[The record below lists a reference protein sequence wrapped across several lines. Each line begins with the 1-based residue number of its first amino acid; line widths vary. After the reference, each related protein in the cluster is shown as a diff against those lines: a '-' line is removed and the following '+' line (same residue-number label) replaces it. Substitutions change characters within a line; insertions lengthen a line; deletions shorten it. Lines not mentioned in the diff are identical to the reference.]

1 MKLQLG
7 LVAKNGFIALCMN
20 NKLLPK
26 TTSDHGHMLTSSQP
40 QNSSFYARFGYID
53 KNYNLLLERPYGN
66 TGCSDNSS
74 RTSRPSTPV
83 YYHARKSGGSERLN
97 TGAFYKREW
106 QSYNVCGIKQQV
118 S

>member
-26 TTSDHGHMLTSSQP
+26 TTSDHGDMFTRSQP
-40 QNSSFYARFGYID
+40 QNSYIYARFGYID
-53 KNYNLLLERPYGN
+53 KNCKLLLDYCYGN

-74 RTSRPSTPV
+74 RTSRPSTQI
-83 YYHARKSGGSERLN
+83 YYHARKSGGSERLS
-97 TGAFYKREW
+97 TGAFYKPE
-106 QSYNVCGIKQQV
+106 
-118 S
+118 